1 MCVCVCSRQ
10 TQHIFTGV
18 KIHVDLSIRNWISA
32 DCPCTSVSFERAT
45 VLIELHCRMVQFCR
59 ELLTELRVSLARTS
73 LLLLRLSRVLFLQFY
88 VVVKHTNEN
97 LLTAHIQSCK
107 RKEAKRT

>member
-1 MCVCVCSRQ
+1 MATTSGFCSDVSPNNNTRIHTRISSPNIILAWLCVCVCSRQ

-45 VLIELHCRMVQFCR
+45 VLIELPFSQLGRASWR
-59 ELLTELRVSLARTS
+59 ERVC
-73 LLLLRLSRVLFLQFY
+73 QY
-88 VVVKHTNEN
+88 V
-97 LLTAHIQSCK
+97 
-107 RKEAKRT
+107 